1 MGFADELKNKASELV
16 EDVREKFEGDAKEPE
31 PVEDFAAA
39 GPVPPEQT
47 DQHDEY
53 VQEEAEELQRHSQ
66 PGL

>member
-16 EDVREKFEGDAKEPE
+16 EEDAKEPE

-53 VQEEAEELQRHSQ
+53 VQEEAEEFERHSQ